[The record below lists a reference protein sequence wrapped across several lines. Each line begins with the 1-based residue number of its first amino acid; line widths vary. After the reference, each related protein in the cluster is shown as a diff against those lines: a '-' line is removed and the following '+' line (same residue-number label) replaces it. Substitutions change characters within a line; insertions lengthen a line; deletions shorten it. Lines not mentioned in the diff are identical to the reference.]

1 MSHLKASFSNRRIK
15 TVNMEFSCYL
25 LKQISWITTNQ
36 EKQIRESL
44 SRRLTKIETMK
55 ITTPTV
61 DWISDLN
68 IIIIFAN
75 FTFQLSF
82 LFLQNYCSFKELH
95 QTRQHNLVLNAIHL
109 SMSWYGMKNTVS
121 CFIFSTLQNELIQHT
136 MQVELTHWKNCSLYD
151 WYIKIQLMILMI

>member
-1 MSHLKASFSNRRIK
+1 
-15 TVNMEFSCYL
+15 ME
-25 LKQISWITTNQ
+25 ITT
-36 EKQIRESL
+36 
-44 SRRLTKIETMK
+44 LT
-55 ITTPTV
+55 V
-61 DWISDLN
+61 ADWISDLDITIN
-68 IIIIFAN
+68 VCQHNLVLNA
-75 FTFQLSF
+75 TRCLDMGWKASCPVLLFQLSF

-136 MQVELTHWKNCSLYD
+136 SRTQSPTEKICSLYD